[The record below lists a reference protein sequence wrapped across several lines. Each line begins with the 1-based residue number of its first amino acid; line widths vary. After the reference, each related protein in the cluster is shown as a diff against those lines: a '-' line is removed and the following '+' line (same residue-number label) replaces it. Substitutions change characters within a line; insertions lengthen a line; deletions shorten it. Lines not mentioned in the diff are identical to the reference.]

1 MRKMNGFI
9 KRKVKSDIFPEP
21 AKGVYVKWLT
31 ATEVNSKYARYGITF
46 AFLRYNR
53 SAKFRG
59 RVNVTSDDIIPVQ
72 RKGLA
77 GNMYREDLIV
87 AYIKTNNLNVI
98 KFETIENKS
107 KDTKD
112 SKDNKDTKVNS
123 GQKP

>member
-87 AYIKTNNLNVI
+87 AYIKINNLNVI